1 MGDKQKHS
9 ESFQLSNDIHNLFV
23 CHNSANRSMFVEFV
37 VKVDIFILLNR
48 INLLHVI
55 FQLEFGVL
63 IQFITGYFIHE
74 QLVVIFSVDIH
85 NAIFFC
91 DGDT

>member
-9 ESFQLSNDIHNLFV
+9 DSFQLSNEIHNLFV
-23 CHNSANRSMFVEFV
+23 CHNSANRSLLVECV
-37 VKVDIFILLNR
+37 VKVEIFILLKR
-48 INLLHVI
+48 INLLHAS

-63 IQFITGYFIHE
+63 IPFINGYFRHE
-74 QLVVIFSVDIH
+74 PLVVIFFLDIH
-85 NAIFFC
+85 NAIVFC

>member
-9 ESFQLSNDIHNLFV
+9 DYFQLSNEIHNLFV
-23 CHNSANRSMFVEFV
+23 CHNSANISLFLECF

-48 INLLHVI
+48 INILHAI

-63 IQFITGYFIHE
+63 LPFITG
-74 QLVVIFSVDIH
+74 
-85 NAIFFC
+85 
-91 DGDT
+91 